1 MRQSNPDLVIKICIF
16 TDMQVQFCGATRT
29 TTGSQFVLDVN
40 HQRILLECG
49 LYQGRRAEA
58 LERNLNFSFDPKSID
73 LAILSHSHIDH
84 CGNFPNLV
92 KQGFTGNIFCT
103 HATRDLAGIMLED
116 SARIQEQDAEYM
128 SKKRAKLGKPPVEPP
143 YTVED
148 SDKTVRQFVSLNYD
162 RPMLIGEGITL
173 TFRDAGHILGSAQ
186 VILDIK
192 DGSKEYRYLFTGDI
206 GRGGHAILR
215 DPQPAEDVDVLH
227 IESTYGNR
235 LHGDRDNSI
244 VEIAK
249 SILKTAHRGGK
260 IIIPAFSVGR
270 TQLVVYTLHQL
281 AESGDFPN
289 IPIFVDSPLSV
300 NATEVFRLHPE
311 CFNSS
316 IYQFLREKE
325 NPFGMENLTY
335 IRQVSR
341 SKQLNNIKGP
351 AIIISSSGMCEGG
364 RIRHHLKNNIENPNN
379 LVLFV
384 GYCAQHTLG
393 ARIINGDSPVNIFGE
408 PYEVKAQVAR
418 HDAFSGHADRDELV
432 AHVESCTGNLKEI
445 FVVHGEEESCLAF
458 GKTLQELKPQARVTV
473 PFRDQRVDV
482 ALNN

>member
-1 MRQSNPDLVIKICIF
+1 MKVK
-16 TDMQVQFCGATRT
+16 FCGATRT
-29 TTGSQFVLDVN
+29 TTGSMFLLKVN
-40 HQRILLECG
+40 DQKILLECG
-49 LYQGRRAEA
+49 LYQGKRSESND
-58 LERNLNFSFDPKSID
+58 RNKNFPFNPKQVD

-92 KQGFTGNIFCT
+92 KQGFKGNIFCT

-116 SARIQEQDAEYM
+116 SARIQQHDAEYV
-128 SKKRAKLGKPPVEPP
+128 SKKRAKKGEPPVEPL
-143 YTVED
+143 YSIED
-148 SDKTVRQFVSLNYD
+148 AAQAVRQFVSLNYD
-162 RPMLIGEGITL
+162 RPMNIADGVKL
-173 TFRDAGHILGSAQ
+173 TFSDAGHILGSAQ

-192 DGSKEYRYLFTGDI
+192 EGDKEIRYLFTGDI

-215 DPQPAEDVDVLH
+215 DPEPVEGVDVLH

-235 LHGDRDNSI
+235 LHGDRDMSI

-249 SILKTAHRGGK
+249 GIIETAHRGGK

-281 AESGDFPN
+281 QESGDLPD

-311 CFNSS
+311 CFNEE
-316 IYQFLREKE
+316 IYTFLREKD
-325 NPFGMENLTY
+325 NPFGMENLQY

-341 SKQLNNIKGP
+341 SIKLNQLKGP

-364 RIRHHLKNNIENPNN
+364 RIRHHLKNNIEDPKN
-379 LVLFV
+379 LILFV

-393 ARIINGDSPVNIFGE
+393 SRIVNGDSPVNIFGE

-432 AHVESCTGNLKEI
+432 SHVEASSGKMKDI
-445 FVVHGEEESCLAF
+445 YVVHGEEGSALAF
-458 GKTLQELKPQARVTV
+458 GDTLQSISPKSRVTV
-473 PFRDQRVDV
+473 PILNQELDV
-482 ALNN
+482 LY

>member
-1 MRQSNPDLVIKICIF
+1 MKVK
-16 TDMQVQFCGATRT
+16 FCGATRT
-29 TTGSQFVLDVN
+29 TTGSMFLLKVN
-40 HQRILLECG
+40 DQKILLECG
-49 LYQGRRAEA
+49 LYQGKRSESND
-58 LERNLNFSFDPKSID
+58 RNKNFPFDPKQVD

-92 KQGFTGNIFCT
+92 KQGFKGNIFCT

-116 SARIQEQDAEYM
+116 SARIQQHDAEYV
-128 SKKRAKLGKPPVEPP
+128 SKKRAKKGEPPVEPL
-143 YTVED
+143 YSVED
-148 SDKTVRQFVSLNYD
+148 AAQAVRQFVSLNYD
-162 RPMLIGEGITL
+162 RPMNIADGVKL
-173 TFRDAGHILGSAQ
+173 TFSDAGHILGSAQ

-192 DGSKEYRYLFTGDI
+192 EGDKEIRYLFTGDI

-215 DPQPAEDVDVLH
+215 DPEPVEGVDVLH

-235 LHGDRDNSI
+235 LHGDRDMSI

-249 SILKTAHRGGK
+249 GIIETAHRGGK

-281 AESGDFPN
+281 QESGDLPD

-311 CFNSS
+311 CFNEE
-316 IYQFLREKE
+316 IYTFLREKD
-325 NPFGMENLTY
+325 NPFGMENLQY

-341 SKQLNNIKGP
+341 SIKLNQLKGP

-364 RIRHHLKNNIENPNN
+364 RIRHHLKNNIEDPRN

-393 ARIINGDSPVNIFGE
+393 SRIVNGDSPVNIFGE

-432 AHVESCTGNLKEI
+432 SHVEASSGKMKDI
-445 FVVHGEEESCLAF
+445 YVVHGEEGSALAF
-458 GKTLQELKPQARVTV
+458 GDTLQSINPKSRVTV
-473 PFRDQRVDV
+473 PVLNQELDV
-482 ALNN
+482 LY

>member
-1 MRQSNPDLVIKICIF
+1 MKVK
-16 TDMQVQFCGATRT
+16 FCGATRT
-29 TTGSQFVLDVN
+29 TTGSMFLLKVN
-40 HQRILLECG
+40 NQKILLECG
-49 LYQGRRAEA
+49 LYQGKRSESND
-58 LERNLNFSFDPKSID
+58 RNKNFPFDPKQVD

-92 KQGFTGNIFCT
+92 KQGFKGNIFCT

-116 SARIQEQDAEYM
+116 SARIQQHDAEYV
-128 SKKRAKLGKPPVEPP
+128 SKKRAKKGESPVEPL
-143 YTVED
+143 YSIED
-148 SDKTVRQFVSLNYD
+148 AAQAVRQFVSLNYD
-162 RPMLIGEGITL
+162 RPMNIADGVKL
-173 TFRDAGHILGSAQ
+173 TFSDAGHILGSAQ

-192 DGSKEYRYLFTGDI
+192 EGDKEIRYLFTGDI

-215 DPQPAEDVDVLH
+215 DPEPVEGVDVLH

-235 LHGDRDNSI
+235 LHGDRDMSI

-249 SILKTAHRGGK
+249 RIIETAHRGGK

-281 AESGDFPN
+281 QESGDLPD

-311 CFNSS
+311 CFNEE
-316 IYQFLREKE
+316 IYTFLREKD
-325 NPFGMENLTY
+325 NPFGMENLQY

-341 SKQLNNIKGP
+341 SIKLNQLKGP

-364 RIRHHLKNNIENPNN
+364 RIRHHLKNNIEDPKN

-393 ARIINGDSPVNIFGE
+393 SRIVNGDSPVNIFGE

-432 AHVESCTGNLKEI
+432 SHVEASSGVMKDI
-445 FVVHGEEESCLAF
+445 YVVHGEEGSALAF
-458 GKTLQELKPQARVTV
+458 GDTLQSINPKSRVTV
-473 PFRDQRVDV
+473 PILNQELDV
-482 ALNN
+482 LY

>member
-1 MRQSNPDLVIKICIF
+1 MKVK
-16 TDMQVQFCGATRT
+16 FCGATRT
-29 TTGSQFVLDVN
+29 TTGSMFLLKVN
-40 HQRILLECG
+40 DQKILLECG
-49 LYQGRRAEA
+49 LYQGKRSESND
-58 LERNLNFSFDPKSID
+58 RNKNFPFDPKQVD

-92 KQGFTGNIFCT
+92 KQGFKGNIFCT

-116 SARIQEQDAEYM
+116 SARIQQHDAEYV
-128 SKKRAKLGKPPVEPP
+128 SKKRAKKGEPPVEPL
-143 YTVED
+143 YSVED
-148 SDKTVRQFVSLNYD
+148 AAQAVRQFVSLNYD
-162 RPMLIGEGITL
+162 RPMNIADGVKL
-173 TFRDAGHILGSAQ
+173 TFSDAGHILGSAQ

-192 DGSKEYRYLFTGDI
+192 EGDKEIRYLFTGDI

-215 DPQPAEDVDVLH
+215 DPEPVEGVDVLH

-235 LHGDRDNSI
+235 LHGDRDMSI

-249 SILKTAHRGGK
+249 GIIETAHRGGK

-281 AESGDFPN
+281 QESGDLPD

-311 CFNSS
+311 CFNEE
-316 IYQFLREKE
+316 IYTFLREKD
-325 NPFGMENLTY
+325 NPFGMENLQY

-341 SKQLNNIKGP
+341 SIKLNQLKGP

-364 RIRHHLKNNIENPNN
+364 RIRHHLKNNIEDPRN

-393 ARIINGDSPVNIFGE
+393 SRIVNGDSPVNIFGE

-432 AHVESCTGNLKEI
+432 SHVEASSGKMKDI
-445 FVVHGEEESCLAF
+445 YVVHGEEGSALAF
-458 GKTLQELKPQARVTV
+458 GDTLQSINPKSRVTV
-473 PFRDQRVDV
+473 PVLNQELDV
-482 ALNN
+482 QY

>member
-1 MRQSNPDLVIKICIF
+1 MFLLK
-16 TDMQVQFCGATRT
+16 
-29 TTGSQFVLDVN
+29 VN
-40 HQRILLECG
+40 NQKILLECG
-49 LYQGRRAEA
+49 LYQGKRSESND
-58 LERNLNFSFDPKSID
+58 RNKNFPFDPKQVD

-92 KQGFTGNIFCT
+92 KQGFKGNIFCT

-116 SARIQEQDAEYM
+116 SARIQQHDAEYV
-128 SKKRAKLGKPPVEPP
+128 SKKRAKKGEPPVEPL
-143 YTVED
+143 YSIED
-148 SDKTVRQFVSLNYD
+148 AAQAVRQFVSLNYD
-162 RPMLIGEGITL
+162 RPMNIADGVKL
-173 TFRDAGHILGSAQ
+173 TFSDAGHILGSAQ

-192 DGSKEYRYLFTGDI
+192 EGDKEIRYLFTGDI

-215 DPQPAEDVDVLH
+215 DPEPVEGVDVLH

-235 LHGDRDNSI
+235 LHGDRDMSI

-249 SILKTAHRGGK
+249 GIIETAHRGGK

-281 AESGDFPN
+281 QESGDLPD

-311 CFNSS
+311 CFNEE
-316 IYQFLREKE
+316 IYTFLREKD
-325 NPFGMENLTY
+325 NPFGMENLQY

-341 SKQLNNIKGP
+341 SIKLNQLKGP

-364 RIRHHLKNNIENPNN
+364 RIRHHLKNNIEDPKN

-393 ARIINGDSPVNIFGE
+393 SRIVNGDSPVNIFGE

-432 AHVESCTGNLKEI
+432 SHVEASSGKMKDI
-445 FVVHGEEESCLAF
+445 YVVHGEEGSALAF
-458 GKTLQELKPQARVTV
+458 GDTLQSINPKSRVTV
-473 PFRDQRVDV
+473 PVLNQELDV
-482 ALNN
+482 QY

>member
-1 MRQSNPDLVIKICIF
+1 MKVK
-16 TDMQVQFCGATRT
+16 FCGATRT
-29 TTGSQFVLDVN
+29 TTGSMFLLKVN
-40 HQRILLECG
+40 DQKILLECG
-49 LYQGRRAEA
+49 LYQGKRSESND
-58 LERNLNFSFDPKSID
+58 RNKNFPFDPKQVD

-92 KQGFTGNIFCT
+92 KQGFKGNIFCT

-116 SARIQEQDAEYM
+116 SARIQQHDAEYV
-128 SKKRAKLGKPPVEPP
+128 SKKRAKKGEPPVEPL
-143 YTVED
+143 YSIED
-148 SDKTVRQFVSLNYD
+148 AAQAVRQFVSLNYD
-162 RPMLIGEGITL
+162 RPMNIADGVKL
-173 TFRDAGHILGSAQ
+173 TFSDAGHILGSAQ

-192 DGSKEYRYLFTGDI
+192 EGDKEIRYLFTGDI

-215 DPQPAEDVDVLH
+215 DPEPVEGVDVLH

-235 LHGDRDNSI
+235 LHGDRDMSI

-249 SILKTAHRGGK
+249 GIIETAHRGGK

-281 AESGDFPN
+281 QESGDLPD

-311 CFNSS
+311 CFNEE
-316 IYQFLREKE
+316 IYTFLREKD
-325 NPFGMENLTY
+325 NPFGMENLQY

-341 SKQLNNIKGP
+341 SIKLNQLKGP

-364 RIRHHLKNNIENPNN
+364 RIRHHLKNNIEDPKN
-379 LVLFV
+379 LILFV

-393 ARIINGDSPVNIFGE
+393 SRIVNGDSPVNIFGE

-432 AHVESCTGNLKEI
+432 SHVEASSGKMKDI
-445 FVVHGEEESCLAF
+445 YVVHGEEGSALAF
-458 GKTLQELKPQARVTV
+458 GDTLQSISPKSRVTV
-473 PFRDQRVDV
+473 PILNQELDV
-482 ALNN
+482 LY

>member
-1 MRQSNPDLVIKICIF
+1 MKVK
-16 TDMQVQFCGATRT
+16 FCGATRT
-29 TTGSQFVLDVN
+29 TTGSMFLLKVN
-40 HQRILLECG
+40 DQKILLECG
-49 LYQGRRAEA
+49 LYQGKRSESND
-58 LERNLNFSFDPKSID
+58 RNKNFPFDPKQVD

-92 KQGFTGNIFCT
+92 KQGFKGNIFCT

-116 SARIQEQDAEYM
+116 SARIQQHDAEYV
-128 SKKRAKLGKPPVEPP
+128 SKKRAKKGEPPVEPL
-143 YTVED
+143 YSVED
-148 SDKTVRQFVSLNYD
+148 AAQAVRQFVSLNYD
-162 RPMLIGEGITL
+162 RPMNIADGVKL
-173 TFRDAGHILGSAQ
+173 TFSDAGHILGSAQ

-192 DGSKEYRYLFTGDI
+192 EGDKEIRYLFTGDI

-215 DPQPAEDVDVLH
+215 DPEPVEGVDVLH

-235 LHGDRDNSI
+235 LHGDRDMSI

-249 SILKTAHRGGK
+249 GIIETAHRGGK

-281 AESGDFPN
+281 QESGDLPD

-311 CFNSS
+311 CFNEE
-316 IYQFLREKE
+316 IYTFLREKD
-325 NPFGMENLTY
+325 NPFGMENLQY

-341 SKQLNNIKGP
+341 SIKLNQLKGP

-364 RIRHHLKNNIENPNN
+364 RIRHHLKNNIEDPKN

-393 ARIINGDSPVNIFGE
+393 SRIVNGDSPVNIFGE

-432 AHVESCTGNLKEI
+432 SHVEASSGKMKDI
-445 FVVHGEEESCLAF
+445 YVVHGEEGSALAF
-458 GKTLQELKPQARVTV
+458 GDTLQSINPKSRVTV
-473 PFRDQRVDV
+473 PVLNQELDV
-482 ALNN
+482 RY

>member
-1 MRQSNPDLVIKICIF
+1 MFLLK
-16 TDMQVQFCGATRT
+16 
-29 TTGSQFVLDVN
+29 VN
-40 HQRILLECG
+40 DQKILLECG
-49 LYQGRRAEA
+49 LYQGKRSESND
-58 LERNLNFSFDPKSID
+58 RNKNFPFDPKQVD

-92 KQGFTGNIFCT
+92 KQGFKGNIFCT

-116 SARIQEQDAEYM
+116 SARIQQHDAEYV
-128 SKKRAKLGKPPVEPP
+128 SKKRAKKGEPPVEPL
-143 YTVED
+143 YSVED
-148 SDKTVRQFVSLNYD
+148 AAQAVRQFVSLNYD
-162 RPMLIGEGITL
+162 RPMNIADGVKL
-173 TFRDAGHILGSAQ
+173 TFSDAGHILGSAQ

-192 DGSKEYRYLFTGDI
+192 EGDKEIRYLFTGDI

-215 DPQPAEDVDVLH
+215 DPEPVEGVDVLH

-235 LHGDRDNSI
+235 LHGDRDMSI

-249 SILKTAHRGGK
+249 GIIETAHRGGK

-281 AESGDFPN
+281 QESGDLPD

-311 CFNSS
+311 CFNEE
-316 IYQFLREKE
+316 IYTFLREKD
-325 NPFGMENLTY
+325 NPFGMENLQY

-341 SKQLNNIKGP
+341 SIKLNQLKGP

-364 RIRHHLKNNIENPNN
+364 RIRHHLKNNIEDPRN

-393 ARIINGDSPVNIFGE
+393 SRIVNGDSPVNIFGE

-432 AHVESCTGNLKEI
+432 SHVEASSGKMKDI
-445 FVVHGEEESCLAF
+445 YVVHGEEGSALAF
-458 GKTLQELKPQARVTV
+458 GDTLQSINPKSRVTV
-473 PFRDQRVDV
+473 PVLNQELDV
-482 ALNN
+482 QY

>member
-1 MRQSNPDLVIKICIF
+1 MKVK
-16 TDMQVQFCGATRT
+16 FCGATRT
-29 TTGSQFVLDVN
+29 TTGSMFLLKVN
-40 HQRILLECG
+40 DQKILLECG
-49 LYQGRRAEA
+49 LYQGKRSESND
-58 LERNLNFSFDPKSID
+58 RNKNFPFDPKQVD

-92 KQGFTGNIFCT
+92 KQGFKGNIFCT

-116 SARIQEQDAEYM
+116 SARIQQHDAEYV
-128 SKKRAKLGKPPVEPP
+128 SKKRAKKGEPPVEPL
-143 YTVED
+143 YSVED
-148 SDKTVRQFVSLNYD
+148 AAQAVRQFVSLNYD
-162 RPMLIGEGITL
+162 RPMNIADGVKL
-173 TFRDAGHILGSAQ
+173 TFSDAGHILGSAQ

-192 DGSKEYRYLFTGDI
+192 EGDKEIRYLFTGDI

-215 DPQPAEDVDVLH
+215 DPEPVEGVDVLH

-235 LHGDRDNSI
+235 LHGDRDMSI

-249 SILKTAHRGGK
+249 GIIETAHRGGK

-281 AESGDFPN
+281 QESGDLPD

-311 CFNSS
+311 CFNEE
-316 IYQFLREKE
+316 IYTFLREKD
-325 NPFGMENLTY
+325 NPFGMENLQY

-341 SKQLNNIKGP
+341 SIKLNQLKGP

-364 RIRHHLKNNIENPNN
+364 RIRHHLKNNIEDPKN

-393 ARIINGDSPVNIFGE
+393 SRIVNGDSPVNIFGE

-432 AHVESCTGNLKEI
+432 SHVEASSGEMKDI
-445 FVVHGEEESCLAF
+445 YVVHGEEGSALAF
-458 GKTLQELKPQARVTV
+458 GDTLQSINPKSRVTV
-473 PFRDQRVDV
+473 PVLNQELDV
-482 ALNN
+482 LY

>member
-1 MRQSNPDLVIKICIF
+1 MKVK
-16 TDMQVQFCGATRT
+16 FCGATRT
-29 TTGSQFVLDVN
+29 TTGSMFLLKVN
-40 HQRILLECG
+40 DQKILLECG
-49 LYQGRRAEA
+49 LYQGKRSESND
-58 LERNLNFSFDPKSID
+58 RNKNFPFDPKQVD

-92 KQGFTGNIFCT
+92 KQGFKGNIFCT

-116 SARIQEQDAEYM
+116 SARIQQHDADYV
-128 SKKRAKLGKPPVEPP
+128 SKKRAKKGEPPVEPL
-143 YTVED
+143 YSIED
-148 SDKTVRQFVSLNYD
+148 AAQAVRQFVSLNYD
-162 RPMLIGEGITL
+162 RPMNIADGVKL
-173 TFRDAGHILGSAQ
+173 TFSDAGHILGSAQ

-192 DGSKEYRYLFTGDI
+192 EGDKEIRYLFTGDI

-215 DPQPAEDVDVLH
+215 DPEPVEGVDVLH

-235 LHGDRDNSI
+235 LHGDRDMSI

-249 SILKTAHRGGK
+249 GIIETAHRGGK

-281 AESGDFPN
+281 QESGDLPD

-311 CFNSS
+311 CFNEE
-316 IYQFLREKE
+316 IYTFLREKD
-325 NPFGMENLTY
+325 NPFGMENLQY

-341 SKQLNNIKGP
+341 SIKLNQLKGP

-364 RIRHHLKNNIENPNN
+364 RIRHHLKNNIEDPKN
-379 LVLFV
+379 LILFV

-393 ARIINGDSPVNIFGE
+393 SRIVNGDSPVNIFGE

-432 AHVESCTGNLKEI
+432 SHVEASSGKMKDI
-445 FVVHGEEESCLAF
+445 YVVHGEEGSALAF
-458 GKTLQELKPQARVTV
+458 GDTLQSISPKSRVTV
-473 PFRDQRVDV
+473 PMLNQELDV
-482 ALNN
+482 LY

>member
-1 MRQSNPDLVIKICIF
+1 MKVK
-16 TDMQVQFCGATRT
+16 FCGATRT
-29 TTGSQFVLDVN
+29 TTGSMFLLKVN
-40 HQRILLECG
+40 DQKILLECG
-49 LYQGRRAEA
+49 LYQGKRSESND
-58 LERNLNFSFDPKSID
+58 RNKNFPFDPKQVD

-92 KQGFTGNIFCT
+92 KQGFKGNIFCT

-116 SARIQEQDAEYM
+116 SARIQQHDAEYV
-128 SKKRAKLGKPPVEPP
+128 SKKRAKKGEPPVEPL
-143 YTVED
+143 YSIED
-148 SDKTVRQFVSLNYD
+148 AAQAVRQFVSLNYD
-162 RPMLIGEGITL
+162 RPMNIADGVKL
-173 TFRDAGHILGSAQ
+173 TFSDAGHILGSAQ

-192 DGSKEYRYLFTGDI
+192 EGDKEIRYLFTGDI

-215 DPQPAEDVDVLH
+215 DPEPVEGVDVLH

-235 LHGDRDNSI
+235 LHGDRDMSI

-249 SILKTAHRGGK
+249 GIIETAHRGGK

-281 AESGDFPN
+281 QESGDLPD

-311 CFNSS
+311 CFNEE
-316 IYQFLREKE
+316 IYTFLREKD
-325 NPFGMENLTY
+325 NPFGMENLQY

-341 SKQLNNIKGP
+341 SIKLNQLKGP

-364 RIRHHLKNNIENPNN
+364 RIRHHLKNNIEDPKN

-393 ARIINGDSPVNIFGE
+393 SRIVNGDSPVNIFGE

-432 AHVESCTGNLKEI
+432 SHVEASSGKMKEI
-445 FVVHGEEESCLAF
+445 YVVHGEEGSALAF
-458 GKTLQELKPQARVTV
+458 GDTLQSINPKSRVTV
-473 PFRDQRVDV
+473 PVLNQELDV
-482 ALNN
+482 QY

>member
-1 MRQSNPDLVIKICIF
+1 MKVK
-16 TDMQVQFCGATRT
+16 FCGATRT
-29 TTGSQFVLDVN
+29 TTGSMFLLKVN
-40 HQRILLECG
+40 NQKILLECG
-49 LYQGRRAEA
+49 LYQGKRSESND
-58 LERNLNFSFDPKSID
+58 RNKNFPFDPKQVD

-92 KQGFTGNIFCT
+92 KQGFKGNIFCT

-116 SARIQEQDAEYM
+116 SARIQQHDAEYV
-128 SKKRAKLGKPPVEPP
+128 SKKRAKKGEPPVEPL
-143 YTVED
+143 YSIED
-148 SDKTVRQFVSLNYD
+148 AAQAVRQFVSLNYD
-162 RPMLIGEGITL
+162 RPMNIADGVKL
-173 TFRDAGHILGSAQ
+173 TFSDAGHILGSAQ

-192 DGSKEYRYLFTGDI
+192 EGDKEIRYLFTGDI

-215 DPQPAEDVDVLH
+215 DPEPVEGVDVLH

-235 LHGDRDNSI
+235 LHGDRDMSI

-249 SILKTAHRGGK
+249 GIIETAHRGGK

-281 AESGDFPN
+281 QESGDLPD

-311 CFNSS
+311 CFNEE
-316 IYQFLREKE
+316 IYTFLREKD
-325 NPFGMENLTY
+325 NPFGMENLQY

-341 SKQLNNIKGP
+341 SIKLNQLKGP

-364 RIRHHLKNNIENPNN
+364 RIRHHLKNNIEDPRN

-393 ARIINGDSPVNIFGE
+393 SRIVNGDSPVNIFGE

-432 AHVESCTGNLKEI
+432 SHVEASSGKMKDI
-445 FVVHGEEESCLAF
+445 YVVHGEEGSALAF
-458 GKTLQELKPQARVTV
+458 GDTLQSINPKSRVTV
-473 PFRDQRVDV
+473 PVLNQELDV
-482 ALNN
+482 QY

>member
-1 MRQSNPDLVIKICIF
+1 MKVK
-16 TDMQVQFCGATRT
+16 FCGATRT
-29 TTGSQFVLDVN
+29 TTGSMFLLKVN
-40 HQRILLECG
+40 DQKILLECG
-49 LYQGRRAEA
+49 LYQGKRSESND
-58 LERNLNFSFDPKSID
+58 RNKNFPFDPKQVD

-92 KQGFTGNIFCT
+92 KQGFKGNIFCT

-116 SARIQEQDAEYM
+116 SARIQQHDAEYV
-128 SKKRAKLGKPPVEPP
+128 SKKRAKKGESPVEPL
-143 YTVED
+143 YSIED
-148 SDKTVRQFVSLNYD
+148 AAQAVRQFVSLNYD
-162 RPMLIGEGITL
+162 RPMNIADGVKL
-173 TFRDAGHILGSAQ
+173 TFSDAGHILGSAQ

-192 DGSKEYRYLFTGDI
+192 EGDKEIRYLFTGDI

-215 DPQPAEDVDVLH
+215 DPEPVEGVDVLH

-235 LHGDRDNSI
+235 LHGDRDISI

-249 SILKTAHRGGK
+249 GIIETAHRGGK

-281 AESGDFPN
+281 QESGDLPD

-311 CFNSS
+311 CFNEE
-316 IYQFLREKE
+316 IYTFLREKD
-325 NPFGMENLTY
+325 NPFGMENLQY

-341 SKQLNNIKGP
+341 SIKLNQLKGP

-364 RIRHHLKNNIENPNN
+364 RIRHHLKNNIEDPKN

-393 ARIINGDSPVNIFGE
+393 SRIVNGDSPVNIFGE

-432 AHVESCTGNLKEI
+432 SHVEASSGKMKDI
-445 FVVHGEEESCLAF
+445 YVVHGEEGSALAF
-458 GKTLQELKPQARVTV
+458 GDTLQSINPKSRVTV
-473 PFRDQRVDV
+473 PVLNQELDV
-482 ALNN
+482 QY